1 MREVIGVKG
10 VIGSWDPRHE
20 TIIALPEGTTGLN
33 GRYAEASVGIEN
45 IFQFIRI
52 DYHFRLTESAEGMR
66 QNYGFRVGVNVE
78 L

>member
-1 MREVIGVKG
+1 
-10 VIGSWDPRHE
+10 
-20 TIIALPEGTTGLN
+20 LN
-33 GRYAEASVGIEN
+33 GGYAEASVGIEN

-66 QNYGFRVGVNVE
+66 QNHGIRVGVTVE